1 MLKIDLKE
9 ITIGEIVESY
19 LDSGVDGIKGYHG
32 KLDIRPPYQREFI
45 YTGAQREAV
54 IDTILKGF
62 PLNVMYWC
70 KKNDDTYEILDGQQR
85 TISFCQFCANEFMIT
100 YKGILR
106 TWDSMPQEDK
116 NKILHYKCMIYICSG
131 TESEKLDWFKV
142 INTAGVKLTDQELR
156 NACYTGPWLVDA
168 KLKFSK
174 PSCPAYNMGSKLL
187 TGSPIRQEFLE
198 TALKWISEY
207 KNMGSIEEYM
217 LQHQTDHNALELWN
231 YYSNVI
237 NWVNAT
243 FIKYRSQMKGVDWG
257 KLYNK
262 YSGNLYNPTELELK
276 ISKLMMDDEVEN
288 KKGIYEYVF
297 DGLER
302 HLNLRVFTESE
313 KTTMYERQ
321 HGICPLCNNRFDYSQ
336 MQGDHITPWSQ
347 GGKTTLDNGQMLCA
361 DCNRRKSSR

>member
-1 MLKIDLKE
+1 MLKIKLEE
-9 ITIGEIVESY
+9 ITIRDIVSSY
-19 LDSGVDGIKGYHG
+19 LDSGIDGIKGYFG
-32 KLDIRPPYQREFI
+32 KLDIRPPYQREFV

-70 KKNDDTYEILDGQQR
+70 EKDDGTYEILDGQQR

-116 NKILHYKCMIYICSG
+116 EKILNYKCMIYVCKG
-131 TESEKLDWFKV
+131 TESEKLQWFKV

-156 NACYTGPWLVDA
+156 NACYTGPWLTDA

-174 PSCPAYNMGSKLL
+174 PSCPAYNMGNKLL
-187 TGSPIRQEFLE
+187 TGSPIRQDFLE
-198 TALKWISEY
+198 TALKWISQN
-207 KNMGSIEEYM
+207 KKLNSIEEYM
-217 LQHQTDHNALELWN
+217 LVHQKDPNALELWN

-243 FIKYRSQMKGVDWG
+243 FPKYRNQMKGVDWG
-257 KLYNK
+257 YLYNN
-262 YSGNLYNPTELELK
+262 YAHNIYDPMELEN
-276 ISKLMMDDEVEN
+276 IVSTLMKDDEVEN

-297 DGLER
+297 DKEER
-302 HLNLRVFTESE
+302 HLNLRAFTESE

-321 HGICPLCNNRFDYSQ
+321 NGICPICKKHYDITQ

-347 GGKTTLDNGQMLCA
+347 GGKTIIENGQMLCA
-361 DCNRRKSSR
+361 DCNRRKSNK